1 MRGERVRENVG
12 SSCSVA
18 RMFERRKAR
27 LDLKK
32 AKLYG
37 VAKKKADSMELL
49 IYKKVNGAIFLIM
62 SCSLTLSKDSLTG
75 KKLTWQHWI
84 VAC

>member
-1 MRGERVRENVG
+1 MRDNVG

-32 AKLYG
+32 KLNC
-37 VAKKKADSMELL
+37 MELL
-49 IYKKVNGAIFLIM
+49 KKEANSMKLP
-62 SCSLTLSKDSLTG
+62 LSKKGRLSYIFDYVPLFD
-75 KKLTWQHWI
+75 I
-84 VAC
+84 E